1 MADIKSI
8 IAQSIKMR
16 QSPAER
22 LIEAQ
27 MGSLTP
33 DAFTNFNAI
42 SNKYP
47 GMSKDLVIS
56 MVRQGYNVNTPGLD
70 RITTV
75 DGLAALKNDAF
86 RVDKIKKSQEP
97 KRGVLGAIEN
107 AFDEVIYDPFKGATR
122 LTFATLRSGYDALTV
137 TGRNITALM
146 RGEEGAGKQT
156 LKDLTGGGLGP
167 LFGESTQLG
176 QVRRAGASLTGG
188 LGGQGEGFFITPES
202 KVGKAQAKSMG
213 QYGLVNGKSYTL
225 GRGIFNGVGMNPNS
239 HAYHIMSGVLDAT
252 LNVFSDPSTWFGP
265 GAVGKIITQ
274 GKKATGFTEE
284 LAQSTK
290 AGQDALKK
298 EALDELEKTG
308 QILVDK
314 QNKKI
319 SSQFKRFATKVKQK
333 EQEIVALENGMTKKQ
348 IKTVQ
353 TLLNS
358 EKKYFALEAADDTV
372 KGALSPKGISE
383 WFINNPKTQTGELS
397 QAVNR
402 LAADMKNTAGFFD
415 GHIILDEVPRY
426 GIVSAGAHGADEYAV
441 TANSA
446 KKLNLLD
453 MSDTFVNAPDNIRVN
468 ESTLRGKLADALDKL
483 GKNANEPE
491 FRVYNELS
499 TNLRDEISN
508 LDGFVGSLYGVGD
521 ELVAGKS
528 LGQLIGEVAAMNNPV
543 VMSKIADLV
552 QKIWKVDGFTNIRS
566 IYGETGGVVITKGEK
581 IAATRAEIGNAAAEI
596 LDPTD
601 LGPNMLK
608 LMSSLT
614 DSKAAL
620 AARQQELDDLL
631 NKSLDLEDKENWFN
645 MLRQKAN
652 EDPDLLKELIQ
663 DPDNAGIKDLLK
675 LELEITENN
684 VFKESIRA
692 QIGITDN
699 FMGDIGRDYSKPL
712 KFILGRQFEPIAE
725 LISKETDPVRLK
737 RLFGRKLDDNLV
749 IELTEATNKDEV
761 FKVFLNQFVPGADPL
776 AVKQSLSVGA
786 RVATNP
792 VARMVPGV
800 NMNAI
805 KYAENINKAF
815 GRFYIRSTALNLN
828 DLTGLNNGVE
838 DWISSAGLK
847 RILPRGV
854 QEEII
859 ASTQRAIFR
868 AGTNAERAAAVA
880 NGLDN
885 IVDEIGKT
893 LKMSEKDILDLKKI
907 TKINGGTNA
916 DVISNSYS
924 LDNVLGNKG
933 AGLVIAG
940 GKKIELEKGIY
951 EFQLARDV
959 INLPDTRQINAA
971 VVGYKTNLPLYGK
984 AKATKVLLEE
994 TGDLWR
1000 TAQLVGRASYIFRNI
1015 AEMQMRQFFSGH
1027 YSLFNNPIG
1036 FISMVMA
1043 DPKGNAF
1050 QRKLAERSRYGVNAL
1065 GDYMKTID
1073 AEVELSASII
1083 ARDAIT
1089 NRGSSTADY
1098 GKAGRSLN
1106 IFKAYEVVEAG
1117 HPEYLKALSYTV
1129 NQFSA
1134 DKFMADVVAVMR
1146 KGTPKAQAAYVDNL
1160 IATFDEPGN
1169 KLREFASA
1177 IYDDNAGMREIL
1189 LKNPGKETG
1198 LGVVKD
1204 NMNRENIMTWL
1215 FDASQPD
1222 SLVGQLNLLAGQGA
1236 QRSIILDLIQ
1246 NGETLITNSKGT
1258 VVKLKTP
1265 YRQKGLTSE
1274 QVIAA
1279 EQSFTKQIQSLIKPD
1294 QMAGA
1299 RATNVV
1305 ETTRSVV
1312 GVKQGRAFTDWFFDI
1327 AARAESKMNFGP
1339 EFDASYWDFIAGY
1352 ADMLSTNELK
1362 TLAKNAKKA
1371 FAPTAIG
1378 GKKIIGRRPG
1388 GLRTIEKTLKN
1399 RLAKPGYVHQGGAS
1413 LKTLD
1418 SMAAEQASKYV
1429 KNLFYDAAKQKQWAN
1444 AYRLVAPFAQAQYD
1458 TIGRW
1463 AQLTKSN
1470 PVPVYK
1476 FGKAFDALTKEG
1488 TNVIYD
1494 VAGLTYEDNQG
1505 FLYRDE
1511 NSPDLR
1517 FKMPI
1522 AGSVIGA
1529 LAGGSIDMKDALQI
1543 TSPVQSLNL
1552 AFGAVS
1558 PLTPG
1563 LGPAMV
1569 VAYNLTGRMG
1579 AFGPIDDLVRDI
1591 ITPFG
1596 EPKTLSDI
1604 VFPSWLKKTT
1614 AAFLGNDATTQRGV
1628 KDWASYLASTGKYGD
1643 NPLASDATRT
1653 QLFNDAEGI
1662 AKWVNVASG
1671 LFQSISP
1678 STPINEVLVKIKS
1691 PDNKL
1696 NFMTMTMV
1704 YEHWDKL
1711 VKKYPGDYGSAVA
1724 EFADKFGAAN
1734 LLIAV
1739 SGSTSGV
1746 RGSEDA
1752 WTFLNNNPDAVDKYA
1767 RSSGDV
1773 IPYFFPGGEYSLKY
1787 YNWQKRTGARRVLS
1801 TNEIAEEAEGMVY
1814 SMLKD
1819 QIVEKQIAG
1828 RYTDQWYNEQIA
1840 VLNKQFG
1847 GAKPS
1852 GRIVTGV
1859 GDEKVATIER
1869 ALEDGAFAESPVYN
1883 QINAFYPKFR
1893 QFKDLLNEIKV
1904 SNYAELSSKGGVPT
1918 LMRNELVALGEQLM
1932 TENPEFSVMYYGV
1945 FAGILKEND

>member
-8 IAQSIKMR
+8 IAQSIKTR
-16 QSPAER
+16 QSPADR
-22 LIEAQ
+22 LIQAQ

-146 RGEEGAGKQT
+146 RGEEGAAEQT
-156 LKDLTGGGLGP
+156 LKDLTGG

-176 QVRRAGASLTGG
+176 QIARGGVSLTGG
-188 LGGQGEGFFITPES
+188 LGGQGEGFFISPES

-239 HAYHIMSGVLDAT
+239 NAYHIMSGVLDAT

-265 GAVGKIITQ
+265 GAVGKIISQ
-274 GKKATGFTEE
+274 GKKATSLTEE

-290 AGQDALKK
+290 GGFDALAK
-298 EALDELEKTG
+298 ESVDELEKTG

-314 QNKKI
+314 RNKKI

-415 GHIILDEVPRY
+415 GHIILDEVPQY

-468 ESTLRGKLADALDKL
+468 ESTLRNKLADALDKL

-675 LELEITENN
+675 LELEIAENN
-684 VFKESIRA
+684 VFKESVRA

-699 FMGDIGRDYSKPL
+699 FMGDLGRDFSKPL
-712 KFILGRQFEPIAE
+712 QFILGRQFEPIAE

-749 IELTEATNKDEV
+749 MELTEATNKDEV
-761 FKVFLNQFVPGADPL
+761 FRVFLNQFVPGADPL

-854 QEEII
+854 QEDII

-893 LKMSEKDILDLKKI
+893 LKMSEKDIVDLKKI
-907 TKINGGTNA
+907 TKINGGTDA

-940 GKKIELEKGIY
+940 GKKVELEKGIY

-1036 FISMVMA
+1036 FISMVMS
-1043 DPKGNAF
+1043 DPAGNAF
-1050 QRKLAERSRYGVNAL
+1050 QKKLAERSRYGVNAL
-1065 GDYMKTID
+1065 GDYMKTVD

-1083 ARDAIT
+1083 ARNAIT

-1098 GKAGRSLN
+1098 GKAGRSLSV
-1106 IFKAYEVVEAG
+1106 FKAYEVVEAG

-1134 DKFMADVVAVMR
+1134 DKFMADVVGVMR
-1146 KGTPKAQAAYVDNL
+1146 KGTPEAQAAYVDNL

-1215 FDASQPD
+1215 FDGSQPD

-1246 NGETLITNSKGT
+1246 NGETLITNSKGA

-1279 EQSFTKQIQSLIKPD
+1279 EQSFTKQIESFIKPD

-1305 ETTRSVV
+1305 ETVRGMG
-1312 GVKQGRAFTDWFFDI
+1312 GVKQARVFTDWFFDV

-1339 EFDASYWDFIAGY
+1339 EFDASYWDYIAGY

-1399 RLAKPGYVHQGGAS
+1399 RLANPGYVHQGGAS

-1418 SMAAEQASKYV
+1418 SMAAEQAANYV
-1429 KNLFYDAAKQKQWAN
+1429 KDLFYDAAKQKQWAN
-1444 AYRLVAPFAQAQYD
+1444 AYRLVAPFAQAQYN
-1458 TIGRW
+1458 TINKW

-1470 PVPVYK
+1470 PVPIYK

-1488 TNVIYD
+1488 TNVMYD

-1529 LAGGSIDMKDALQI
+1529 LAGRNLDMKDALQI

-1569 VAYNLTGRMG
+1569 AAYNLTGRIG

-1604 VFPSWLKKTT
+1604 VFPSWLKKTS

-1653 QLFNDAEGI
+1653 QLFNDAEGLS
-1662 AKWVNVASG
+1662 KWVNVFSG

-1734 LLIAV
+1734 LLVAV
-1739 SGSTSGV
+1739 SGSTSAV

-1828 RYTDQWYNEQIA
+1828 RYTNMWYNEQIA

-1847 GAKPS
+1847 GAKPAD
-1852 GRIVTGV
+1852 RIVTGV

>member
-1 MADIKSI
+1 MADIKSV
-8 IAQSIKMR
+8 IAQSIKTR
-16 QSPAER
+16 QSPGER
-22 LIEAQ
+22 LIDAQ

-33 DAFTNFNAI
+33 ESFQNFNEI

-56 MVRQGYNVNTPGLD
+56 MVRQGFNASTPGLD

-75 DGLAALKNDAF
+75 DGLAALKSDAM

-97 KRGVLGAIEN
+97 KRGVLGAIQN

-137 TGRNITALM
+137 TGRNITALA
-146 RGEEGAGKQT
+146 RGEQGAAAQT
-156 LKDLTGGGLGP
+156 IKDLTGGGLGP

-176 QVRRAGASLTGG
+176 QVVRGGVSLTGG
-188 LGGQGEGFFITPES
+188 LEGQGEGFFISPES

-225 GRGIFNGVGMNPNS
+225 GRGIFNGIGMNPNS
-239 HAYHIMSGVLDAT
+239 NAYHVMSGIFDAT
-252 LNVFSDPSTWFGP
+252 LNVASDPSTWFGP

-274 GKKATGFTEE
+274 GKKATEFTEE
-284 LAQSTK
+284 LAKANK
-290 AGQDALKK
+290 AGFDALAK
-298 EALDELEKTG
+298 EAVDELEKTG

-314 QNKKI
+314 RNKKI
-319 SSQFKRFATKVKQK
+319 SSQFKRYATGVKKK
-333 EQEIVALENGMTKKQ
+333 EQEIVTLENQVTKKQ
-348 IKTVQ
+348 IKTVE

-372 KGALSPKGISE
+372 KATLSSKGISQ
-383 WFINNPKTQTGELS
+383 WFLNNPKTQTGELT
-397 QAVNR
+397 AAMGR
-402 LAADMKNTAGFFD
+402 LSADMKNTAGFFD
-415 GHIILDEVPRY
+415 GHIILDEVPQY
-426 GIVSAGAHGADEYAV
+426 GVVSAGVHGLDEYAV
-441 TANSA
+441 TANST

-453 MSDTFVNAPDNIRVN
+453 MADTFVDAPDNIRVN

-491 FRVYNELS
+491 FRVYNELAN
-499 TNLRDEISN
+499 NLRDEISS
-508 LDGFVGSLYGVGD
+508 LDGFVGSLYGTGN

-528 LGQLIGEVAAMNNPV
+528 LGQLIGEVAAMQNPI
-543 VMSKIADLV
+543 VMSKISDLV
-552 QKIWKVDGFTNIRS
+552 QKIWKVDGFSNIRS
-566 IYGETGGVVITKGEK
+566 IYGDTGGVVVTKSER

-596 LDPTD
+596 VDPTD

-608 LMSSLT
+608 LMESIKGPQ
-614 DSKAAL
+614 DAI

-652 EDPDLLKELIQ
+652 EDPDILKELIQ

-675 LELEITENN
+675 LELEIAENN
-684 VFKESIRA
+684 VLRESVRA

-699 FMGDIGRDYSKPL
+699 FMGDIGRDFSKPL
-712 KFILGRQFEPIAE
+712 AFILGRQFEPIAE

-749 IELTEATNKDEV
+749 LELTKATDKDEV

-776 AVKQSLSVGA
+776 AVKQSLSIGA

-815 GRFYIRSTALNLN
+815 GRFYIRSTAINLN

-847 RILPRGV
+847 RILPKGV
-854 QEEII
+854 QEDII
-859 ASTQRAIFR
+859 ASTQRAIFN
-868 AGTNAERAAAVA
+868 AGTNAERAAAVS
-880 NGLDN
+880 NGIDN
-885 IVDEIGKT
+885 IVTEIGKT
-893 LKMSEKDILDLKKI
+893 LKMSPEDVLELKKV
-907 TKINGGTNA
+907 TKINGGTDA

-933 AGLVIAG
+933 AGLVVAG
-940 GKKIELEKGIY
+940 GKKVELEKGIY

-994 TGDLWR
+994 AGDLWR

-1043 DPKGNAF
+1043 DPAGNAF
-1050 QRKLAERSRYGVNAL
+1050 QKSLAKRSRYGVNAL
-1065 GDYMKTID
+1065 GDYMKTVD
-1073 AEVELSASII
+1073 AEVELSASVI
-1083 ARDAIT
+1083 ARNAIT

-1098 GKAGRSLN
+1098 GKAGRSLSV
-1106 IFKAYEVVEAG
+1106 FKAYEVVEAG
-1117 HPEYLKALSYTV
+1117 HPEYLKSLSYTV

-1134 DKFMADVVAVMR
+1134 DKFMADVVGVVR
-1146 KGTPKAQAAYVDNL
+1146 KGTPEAKSAYVDNL
-1160 IATFDEPGN
+1160 IDTFDQPGN

-1177 IYDDNAGMREIL
+1177 IYEDNAGMREIL

-1198 LGVVKD
+1198 LGVVKE
-1204 NMNRENIMTWL
+1204 NMNRDNIMTWL
-1215 FDASQPD
+1215 FDEAQPD
-1222 SLVGQLNLLAGQGA
+1222 SLAGQLNLLAGQGA
-1236 QRSIILDLIQ
+1236 QRNIILDLIQ
-1246 NGETLITNSKGT
+1246 NGEALVTNSKGA

-1279 EQSFTKQIQSLIKPD
+1279 EQSFTKQIESLIKPE

-1305 ETTRSVV
+1305 ETVR
-1312 GVKQGRAFTDWFFDI
+1312 GMGGAKQARVFTDWFFDL
-1327 AARAESKMNFGP
+1327 AARAESRMNFGP
-1339 EFDASYWDFIAGY
+1339 EFDASYWDYIAGY
-1352 ADMLSTNELK
+1352 ADMLSTDELK
-1362 TLAKNAKKA
+1362 TLAKNAQKA

-1388 GLRTIEKTLKN
+1388 GLRTIESTLKK
-1399 RLAKPGYVHQGGAS
+1399 RLAKPDYVHEGGAS

-1418 SMAAEQASKYV
+1418 SMAAEQAANYV
-1429 KNLFYDAAKQKQWAN
+1429 KDLFYDAAKQKQWAN
-1444 AYRLVAPFAQAQYD
+1444 AYRLVAPFAQAQYN
-1458 TIGRW
+1458 TIGKW
-1463 AQLTKSN
+1463 SSLAKSN
-1470 PVPVYK
+1470 PLPIYK

-1488 TNVIYD
+1488 TGVIYD
-1494 VAGLTYEDNQG
+1494 VAGMSYDDNQG

-1511 NSPDLR
+1511 NSQDLK
-1517 FKMPI
+1517 FKMPL
-1522 AGSVIGA
+1522 AGSVLGA
-1529 LAGGSIDMKDALQI
+1529 LAGRNLDMKDALQI

-1569 VAYNLTGRMG
+1569 AAYSLTGRTS
-1579 AFGPIDDLVRDI
+1579 AFGPIDDLIRDI
-1591 ITPFG
+1591 VTPFG
-1596 EPKTLSDI
+1596 EPKTLGDI
-1604 VFPSWLKKTT
+1604 IFPSWLKKTS
-1614 AAFLGNDATTQRGV
+1614 AAFLGNDAATQRGV

-1653 QLFNDAEGI
+1653 QLFNDAEGLS
-1662 AKWVNVASG
+1662 KWVNVFSG

-1678 STPINEVLVKIKS
+1678 STPINEILVKIKN

-1711 VKKYPGDYGSAVA
+1711 VKKYPGDYGSAVS
-1724 EFADKFGAAN
+1724 EFADKFGAEN
-1734 LLIAV
+1734 LLVAV
-1739 SGSTSGV
+1739 SGSTSAV

-1787 YNWQKRTGARRVLS
+1787 YNWQKSTGARRLLS

-1814 SMLKD
+1814 AMLKD

-1828 RYTDQWYNEQIA
+1828 RYSDLWYNEQIA

-1847 GAKPS
+1847 GAKPAD
-1852 GRIVTGV
+1852 RIVTGV

-1869 ALEDGAFAESPVYN
+1869 ALADGAFTESPVYS
-1883 QINAFYPKFR
+1883 QISAFYPKFK

-1904 SNYAELSSKGGVPT
+1904 TNYAELSSKGGVPT